1 MNKLFYF
8 VVALTLASCTTEI
21 EKVQQINQQNVQRT
35 IRISNEDKP
44 FEYWLNQAHYN
55 SYGQE
60 VIVSVNSGTQI
71 TLGAIV
77 PVVNGVSISP
87 NFEVYQD
94 GVLVEIKKVTLGF
107 FWYQVL

>member
-1 MNKLFYF
+1 MKKVFYF
-8 VVALTLASCTTEI
+8 MLAVALASCTSDVE
-21 EKVQQINQQNVQRT
+21 EVQQITEQNVQRT
-35 IRISNEDKP
+35 IRVSNEGKP
-44 FEYWLNQAHYN
+44 FEYWLNQAHY
-55 SYGQE
+55 SGDGQE

-87 NFEVYQD
+87 KFEVYQD

>member
-1 MNKLFYF
+1 MKKVFYF
-8 VVALTLASCTTEI
+8 MLALALASCTSDI
-21 EKVQQINQQNVQRT
+21 EEVQQITQQNVQRT
-35 IRISNEDKP
+35 IRVSNEGKS
-44 FEYWLNQAHYN
+44 FEYWLNQAHY
-55 SYGQE
+55 SSDGQE